1 MISSVPEQKTTPPS
15 PLSFKCSRRGQS
27 RELILSWLDKSICRG
42 QLQHALYCAAELD
55 LSGWSLFLWKRLFWI
70 GWAHIGLAN
79 ALVPMSLLDLYERW
93 LDTLK
98 QLGSTPAKSAEC
110 VKARCIIMLA
120 VNWLTHEKKNQL
132 ILHCSTA
139 CIFETTGC
147 LTDDDWHQK
156 LGTNYKLKI
165 SLAALRLKSCA
176 AGSKAIVCLCRSMLE
191 NDEDRATRMV
201 NLLYVWGKSR
211 LVWVAMQKLCDVN
224 TQELF
229 GWANTFIHSYQ
240 KVWEFCLD
248 DDDEED
254 DGESNM
260 LSNINIDKERLPLF
274 QIILL
279 MIPGRNFRQMFPTG
293 IESRSLSE
301 DRIRVWGKQAAD
313 VYAAD
318 HAKIVMPGYVWDK
331 NTRAGCLRGKGVE
344 DYLNS
349 ALRVTN
355 FANGVPDPWGYY
367 DRSHRELLA
376 SEKRYGNQHTTKDAF
391 IRLRDSGAIQD
402 GLKSSHPRD
411 YVETLK
417 QQQQQHNTDT
427 EDLATDSKKRKEF
440 NTKQQQDSK
449 VIGNTATPPSPKR
462 VVASSSSPYRN
473 PKARQSLEAD
483 VIKNPSTPLSPT
495 SGYYA
500 DYHNH
505 HVFVDGPFP
514 CSSNNNGIVSAMPHL
529 TAIHTI
535 KQLFHGMD
543 VSANKSSHG
552 LQLLEKSLHLR
563 LQLTGSS
570 RTAIFSLTKIPW
582 NKSCDPQNEAA
593 ENNTGGMY
601 MDWDEQDTEN
611 KPLVNMNLNMVAI
624 TPTIMNSE
632 NRPEVHIQF
641 LSLVAFRYTFRI
653 SCQATDDILLDSC
666 NGNVYSLREREM
678 TGGKPPQWK
687 QLLSMEWSRYAW
699 ENYLKKKIFKQN
711 SPILKI
717 LQQRCLRWKQILEV
731 PDIIR
736 AVFDPIHINVM
747 DYSQN
752 LDRLVNG
759 GTEAWLE
766 IGTFC

>member
-1 MISSVPEQKTTPPS
+1 MISSSTSETSSPS
-15 PLSFKCSRRGQS
+15 SPSLSFKCSRRGQS

-42 QLQHALYCAAELD
+42 QLKHAMYCAAELD

-98 QLGSTPAKSAEC
+98 QLGSTLEESAEC

-176 AGSKAIVCLCRSMLE
+176 AESKAIVCLCRSMLE
-191 NDEDRATRMV
+191 NDEHRATRMV
-201 NLLYVWGKSR
+201 NLFYVWGKSR
-211 LVWVAMQKLCDVN
+211 LVWIAMQKLCDVN

-229 GWANTFIHSYQ
+229 GWANTFIGSYQ
-240 KVWEFCLD
+240 KVWEFCLEEDD

-254 DGESNM
+254 DSELFIKNV
-260 LSNINIDKERLPLF
+260 DKERLPLF
-274 QIILL
+274 QIVLL
-279 MIPGRNFRQMFPTG
+279 MIPGRNFRHMFPTG
-293 IESRSLSE
+293 IGAKSLSE
-301 DRIRVWGKQAAD
+301 DRIRVWEKQAAD

-318 HAKIVMPGYVWDK
+318 HSKITMPSYVWDK
-331 NTRAGCLRGKGVE
+331 NTKVGCSRGKDVE

-355 FANGVPDPWGYY
+355 FANGVPDPFGYY
-367 DRSHRELLA
+367 DRAHRELLA
-376 SEKRYGNQHTTKDAF
+376 SEKRYGNQHTTTDAF
-391 IRLRDSGAIQD
+391 IRLRESGAIQD

-417 QQQQQHNTDT
+417 QQPPPPEALVTT
-427 EDLATDSKKRKEF
+427 TDSRKRKEF
-440 NTKQQQDSK
+440 VTKI
-449 VIGNTATPPSPKR
+449 VGNTATPPSPKR
-462 VVASSSSPYRN
+462 VVASSPRRETK
-473 PKARQSLEAD
+473 PRQSLKAD
-483 VIKNPSTPLSPT
+483 VIKNPSTPLSST

-500 DYHNH
+500 NYCNH
-505 HVFVDGPFP
+505 HVFVDGPFF
-514 CSSNNNGIVSAMPHL
+514 CSNNGSIAMPHL

-543 VSANKSSHG
+543 VSVNKSTHG
-552 LQLLEKSLHLR
+552 LQLLEKPLRLR
-563 LQLTGSS
+563 LQLLNTT
-570 RTAIFSLTKIPW
+570 TAIFSLTKIPW
-582 NKSCDPQNEAA
+582 NKSCDPQKEDVETEVAA
-593 ENNTGGMY
+593 ASGEMY
-601 MDWDEQDTEN
+601 MDWEEEEAEK
-611 KPLVNMNLNMVAI
+611 KPSVNTNLNVVAI

-632 NRPEVHIQF
+632 NRPEVHIRF

-653 SCQATDDILLDSC
+653 SCQASDDILLDSC

-687 QLLSMEWSRYAW
+687 QLLPMEWSRYAW

-711 SPILKI
+711 SLILKM

-736 AVFDPIHINVM
+736 AVFDPIHMNVM

-752 LDRLVNG
+752 LDRLANG
-759 GTEAWLE
+759 GPEAWLKMGE
-766 IGTFC
+766 FC